1 MTEQQGAQR
10 GLEFLNTES
19 MGAESLNQGF
29 TKGSSVPL
37 AGSLWKPTSS
47 LAPRQLNLKRPY
59 DLDETQAGW

>member
-29 TKGSSVPL
+29 TKGASGTQGVSQLTV
-37 AGSLWKPTSS
+37 
-47 LAPRQLNLKRPY
+47 APVFY
-59 DLDETQAGW
+59 DYAP